1 MHRVSII
8 LLVALA
14 LVGGGAAPLRAAP
27 EAPDGLELVHPRADL
42 TPEQLAAFNAG
53 KLLFVQK
60 FPTLGPLYNDE
71 ACSNC
76 HFIPSLGGGGDL
88 THAAHVAP
96 EEGTGDV
103 MPFRKYAVGNATV
116 PVPPAN
122 VSKLI
127 PPPLFGL
134 GLVEQ
139 IPDEAIRAHC
149 GTGHADPAKLMGS
162 LPRNT
167 VARFGVKPFVG
178 TVADFVDGALFM
190 ECSVTGPLDKMKD
203 DDAYPDPE
211 VDVQFVETI
220 AAFIRGL
227 PPPPRNGTDAAG
239 EAAFTSMGC
248 ATCHVPDMPPA
259 MGVFSDFCV
268 HRMGAALANGIVD
281 HTAQGDEYR
290 TTPLWGLRFKSLYLH
305 DGRAQT
311 LDAAIAAHDGEA
323 LAAAANYKKAPD
335 DQRAAL
341 LRFLATL

>member
-1 MHRVSII
+1 
-8 LLVALA
+8 
-14 LVGGGAAPLRAAP
+14 
-27 EAPDGLELVHPRADL
+27 
-42 TPEQLAAFNAG
+42 
-53 KLLFVQK
+53 
-60 FPTLGPLYNDE
+60 
-71 ACSNC
+71 
-76 HFIPSLGGGGDL
+76 
-88 THAAHVAP
+88 
-96 EEGTGDV
+96 
-103 MPFRKYAVGNATV
+103 
-116 PVPPAN
+116 
-122 VSKLI
+122 
-127 PPPLFGL
+127 

-139 IPDEAIRAHC
+139 IPDEAIRAAC
-149 GTGHADPAKLMGS
+149 GTGHPDPAKMMGS
-162 LPRNT
+162 LPHNA

-190 ECSVTGPLDKMKD
+190 ECSVTAPLDHSTD
-203 DDAYPDPE
+203 DDAFPDPE
-211 VDVQFVETI
+211 VDVQFVETL

-239 EAAFTSMGC
+239 ETAFRSLGC

-281 HTAQGDEYR
+281 HAAQGDEYR

-311 LDAAIAAHDGEA
+311 LDAAVTAHDGEA
-323 LAAAANYKKAPD
+323 LAAATAYRQAPD